1 MIMNKT
7 VTETSPKDILKQLAI
22 DFISSGGEAKFHHWE
37 TVTFGGRV
45 SVYGDVKSNR
55 NDDYYISTSAE
66 FPKKCKFYNEIEV
79 SATCIAVEDGEGVFD
94 CKIEELGLT
103 KEQLASFIKGVKFWS
118 LDYK

>member
-45 SVYGDVKSNR
+45 SVYGDVKTGRS
-55 NDDYYISTSAE
+55 DDYYISTSAE
-66 FPKKCKFYNEIEV
+66 LPKKCKFHNEI
-79 SATCIAVEDGEGVFD
+79 TVFARVRYD
-94 CKIEELGLT
+94 KDWKGRKGKRLLDKLNKILNGLD
-103 KEQLASFIKGVKFWS
+103 E
-118 LDYK
+118 